1 MDPVKLEGET
11 LPEGNPP
18 SARQEGP
25 FPRMIP
31 SPLVDRRKQGKRP
44 QAPFPLRVR

>member
-18 SARQEGP
+18 SARQAALPGDESQPG
-25 FPRMIP
+25 R
-31 SPLVDRRKQGKRP
+31 
-44 QAPFPLRVR
+44 

>member
-11 LPEGNPP
+11 LPEVNPP

-25 FPRMIP
+25 LPKDD
-31 SPLVDRRKQGKRP
+31 SQPLG
-44 QAPFPLRVR
+44 